1 MYSLCIPDE
10 LSMLFYSIFEA
21 HSSSQRQGEEG
32 EKHPALEPHR
42 SNSPVPW
49 ANLQQAFQYISQ
61 ADIFIFF
68 NQEEMFLCKLE
79 WAHMTF
85 TYLFLFTASA
95 EIIDI

>member
-68 NQEEMFLCKLE
+68 
-79 WAHMTF
+79 
-85 TYLFLFTASA
+85 
-95 EIIDI
+95 